1 MAARDRS
8 ERSIEENVFSLENT
22 ETVST
27 DERYNQEE
35 TELSVS
41 LLTEIGTNA
50 DQNEIEIIEYN
61 VEIFIGLVQEEPCLW
76 NTSFRAYKDQ
86 TKKKNAWSN
95 IAARFGKDSKSY
107 FIIQIYFNEIP

>member
-1 MAARDRS
+1 M
-8 ERSIEENVFSLENT
+8 ENT
-22 ETVST
+22 ETVCT

-61 VEIFIGLVQEEPCLW
+61 VEILIALVQEDGRTLPSERIRIRRKRKMHGLISLQDLVK
-76 NTSFRAYKDQ
+76 TVSH
-86 TKKKNAWSN
+86 
-95 IAARFGKDSKSY
+95 IL
-107 FIIQIYFNEIP
+107 